1 MVSYKSNHWILS
13 ENNEASSRAYLPTKL
28 GSAFLVKTVISHPA
42 LTILFT
48 LTAQLTPVGIHLA
61 LISSSRDQ
69 NLKPV

>member
-42 LTILFT
+42 LTNCS
-48 LTAQLTPVGIHLA
+48 P
-61 LISSSRDQ
+61 
-69 NLKPV
+69 